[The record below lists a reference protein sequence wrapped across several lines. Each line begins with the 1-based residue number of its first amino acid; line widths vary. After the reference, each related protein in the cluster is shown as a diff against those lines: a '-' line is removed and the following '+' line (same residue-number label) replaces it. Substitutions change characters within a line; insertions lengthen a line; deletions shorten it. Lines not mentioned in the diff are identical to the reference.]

1 MLIPAAGCLCVF
13 SGSFGITIGYT
24 VPSVEKSVPL
34 VHITTIGKYTA
45 IEAVRTRV
53 PVMALLVLAALL
65 GASFFIRELAVT
77 ETIRFQTGFYATAA
91 RLCAVFLVS
100 LYVLA
105 SITREFNDKGLDV
118 LLALDVPRA
127 HYICGKLAGFMLTAL
142 VVAVIVSLPLWAL
155 APTAAAWMWT
165 ASLFVEL
172 ALVVAL
178 SLFCIVTFNQL
189 LPAAGF
195 VAAFYLLARSL
206 TAMRL
211 MSAHPVAGED
221 TLSHQVTGL
230 FVESLAYVMP
240 ALDRWT
246 ETAWLVNAAPEAG
259 VLLVIA
265 VQGAIYLA
273 LLTAATLFDFH
284 RRSL

>member
-1 MLIPAAGCLCVF
+1 MLIPAAGCMSVF
-13 SGSFGITIGYT
+13 SGLLGIAIGYT
-24 VPSVEKSVPL
+24 LPSVEKSVPL

-53 PVMALLVLAALL
+53 PLMALLVLAVLL

-77 ETIRFQTGFYATAA
+77 EATRFQIGFYATAA
-91 RLCAVFLVS
+91 RLCAVFMIS

-118 LLALDVPRA
+118 LLALDVPRS

-142 VVAVIVSLPLWAL
+142 AVAVIFSLPLWVL
-155 APTAAAWMWT
+155 APGAAAWLWT
-165 ASLFVEL
+165 ASLVVEL
-172 ALVVAL
+172 ALIVAL

-211 MSAHPVAGED
+211 MSAHPVAGQD
-221 TLSHQVTGL
+221 TLSHQVTGIL
-230 FVESLAYVMP
+230 VEGLAYLMP

-246 ETAWLVNAAPEAG
+246 ETAWLVNTTPEAG
-259 VLLVIA
+259 ILLVI
-265 VQGAIYLA
+265 VLQGMVYLT

>member
-1 MLIPAAGCLCVF
+1 MSVF
-13 SGSFGITIGYT
+13 SGSLGIAIGYT
-24 VPSVEKSVPL
+24 LPSVEKSVPL

-53 PVMALLVLAALL
+53 PVMALLVLAVLL
-65 GASFFIRELAVT
+65 GVSFFIRELAVT
-77 ETIRFQTGFYATAA
+77 ETVRFQIGFYATAA
-91 RLCAVFLVS
+91 RLCAVFMVS

-118 LLALDVPRA
+118 LLALDVPRS

-142 VVAVIVSLPLWAL
+142 AVAVIFSLPLWVL
-155 APTAAAWMWT
+155 APAAAWIWA
-165 ASLFVEL
+165 ASLVVEL
-172 ALVVAL
+172 ALIVAL
-178 SLFCIVTFNQL
+178 SLFCIVTFSQL

-211 MSAHPVAGED
+211 MSAQPVAGQG
-221 TLSHQVTGL
+221 TLSHQITGTL
-230 FVESLAYVMP
+230 VEGLAYLMP

-246 ETAWLVNAAPEAG
+246 ETAWLVNAAPDAG
-259 VLLVIA
+259 ILLVI
-265 VQGAIYLA
+265 VLQGILYLT